1 MIINY
6 DIAKKKIINQSFFLN
21 LLLIL
26 RMFNVIIVSLKLSYK
41 IKIFS
46 FYMKNKLSKISS
58 KALLTIVFTVFSFS
72 LNVFSQDGEKLFK
85 QNCAVCHA
93 SHSDQKLTGPG
104 LKGVFDRVPK
114 GDWIVKWI
122 INNEKLIKSGD
133 AYANKIY
140 NENGKA
146 AMTVFEGQ
154 LDEKAVE
161 SIIAFMK
168 GPDPASKVVSN
179 SGSVSSDV
187 VESEKNNEGIEPL
200 HLILGALVILI
211 ILIGSLRSVRASLQN
226 ANNRSEGKDEL
237 PEVTFWQEIRQWIR
251 GHRRL
256 VGVFVIII
264 AFVGMKSCWDACYN
278 IGVYYDYKTQKGYK
292 PEQPIKFS
300 HKLHAGE
307 NEIACQYCHSSVEK
321 SRHAGIPSVNI
332 CMNCHKGIQK
342 GPQYGEKEIAKIY
355 DAAGFDPKT
364 GLYDN
369 TKQNPL
375 KWIKVHNLPDH
386 VYFNH
391 SQHVVVGKVECATC
405 HGDLKSMT
413 VAEQKSPLTMK
424 WCIECHRKT
433 EVSMQ
438 GNAYYDRLHK
448 ALKEKYEGQYD
459 VKFTVDK
466 IGGLECGK
474 CHY

>member
-1 MIINY
+1 
-6 DIAKKKIINQSFFLN
+6 
-21 LLLIL
+21 
-26 RMFNVIIVSLKLSYK
+26 
-41 IKIFS
+41 
-46 FYMKNKLSKISS
+46 MKNNISQIS
-58 KALLTIVFTVFSFS
+58 VKALLAVVFTVFTISS
-72 LNVFSQDGEKLFK
+72 KIHAQDGEKLFK
-85 QNCAVCHA
+85 QNCAVCHT
-93 SHSDQKLTGPG
+93 SHTDQKLTGPG
-104 LKGVFDRVPK
+104 LKGVFDRIQSGSLSK
-114 GDWIVKWI
+114 EAWLTKWI

-140 NENGKA
+140 GENGKA

-154 LDEKAVE
+154 LDEKQVASILAFIKAPAPVAAGAAPAAAGQE
-161 SIIAFMK
+161 SAETAN
-168 GPDPASKVVSN
+168 GN
-179 SGSVSSDV
+179 G
-187 VESEKNNEGIEPL
+187 GIEPL
-200 HLILGALVILI
+200 YLILGFIVILI

-226 ANNRSEGKDEL
+226 SSNRSEGKEEN
-237 PEVTFWQEIRQWIR
+237 PEVTFGQEVKNWIT

-256 VGVFVIII
+256 VGVFGIII

-278 IGVYYDYKTQKGYK
+278 IGVYYDYRTQKGYK

-300 HKLHAGE
+300 HKLHAGD

-342 GPQYGEKEIAKIY
+342 GPQYGEKEISKIY
-355 DAAGFDPKT
+355 AAAGFDPKSGT
-364 GLYDN
+364 YDDS
-369 TKQNPL
+369 KQNPL
-375 KWIKVHNLPDH
+375 KWIKVHTLPDH

-405 HGDLKSMT
+405 HGNLKEMT

-433 EVSMQ
+433 EVAME

-448 ALKEKYEGQYD
+448 ALKEKYAGQYD
-459 VKFTVDK
+459 VKFTVEK
-466 IGGLECGK
+466 IGGLECAK